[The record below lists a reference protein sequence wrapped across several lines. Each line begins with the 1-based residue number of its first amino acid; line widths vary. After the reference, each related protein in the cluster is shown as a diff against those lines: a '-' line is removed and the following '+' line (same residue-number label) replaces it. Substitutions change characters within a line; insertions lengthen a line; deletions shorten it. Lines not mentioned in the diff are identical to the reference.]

1 MECKSLEEVRANID
15 KIDDGII
22 KLIAERTD
30 YVRQAAKFKTN
41 TNGVKAPDRVEAVIR
56 KVRAAAE
63 KYGADADMLEAL
75 YREMISRFIITE
87 THKFEKDNAL

>member
-56 KVRAAAE
+56 KVRGEAE
-63 KYGADADMLEAL
+63 KNGADADMLEAL

-87 THKFEKDNAL
+87 THEFEKDNAL